1 MKKLIYTL
9 SFLIVSALFVNKANA
24 QTQQSQTS
32 PRPLSDKSMG
42 DRMQKDLSNRN
53 TDVAN
58 QQFNWFESND
68 GFYTNYSINNEEY
81 MSRYDK
87 QGNYI
92 ESMRKKT
99 WNDQVPADLRTS
111 FDKSPYKMQN
121 VSGYWEVSDLNR
133 KGYYME
139 FKDEKG
145 KMTKVWA
152 DENGRFSAT
161 PYKGKPKN

>member
-1 MKKLIYTL
+1 MKKIIQTVG
-9 SFLIVSALFVNKANA
+9 FLLVSALLVNTAYA

-32 PRPLSDKSMG
+32 PRPLLDKTMG
-42 DRMQKDLSNRN
+42 DRLQKDLSSRN
-53 TDVAN
+53 SNHAT

-68 GFYTNYSINNEEY
+68 GYYTNYSQDNVEY

-87 QGNYI
+87 QGNYV
-92 ESMRKKT
+92 ESMRKAT
-99 WNDQVPADLRTS
+99 WNDQVPTDLKTS
-111 FDKSPYKMQN
+111 FDKSPYKTHD

-139 FKDEKG
+139 FKDDQG
-145 KMTKVWA
+145 KVTKVWA
-152 DENGRFSAT
+152 DEKGRFSSV